1 MKKICLFCKEEKEH
15 YAKGYCKNCYKRYKR
30 RGTPEYYEHPTT
42 SWYERNK
49 EKVKKYREE
58 NKDKIKKY
66 NNDYNN
72 HYYRKNKNKIS
83 NYKKQWYLK
92 NRERILKKYHDNKV
106 KNETE

>member
-15 YAKGYCKNCYKRYKR
+15 YAKGYCKNCYMRYKS

-49 EKVKKYREE
+49 EKVKENQKKYRAE
-58 NKDKIKKY
+58 NKDKI
-66 NNDYNN
+66 NNYNN

-92 NRERILKKYHDNKV
+92 NRERILEKNHNNKV

>member
-15 YAKGYCKNCYKRYKR
+15 YAKGYCKNCYARYKR

-49 EKVKKYREE
+49 EKAKKNQKKYRTE
-58 NKDKIKKY
+58 NKDKIEKTQK
-66 NNDYNN
+66 N
-72 HYYRKNKNKIS
+72 YYRKNKNKIS

-92 NRERILKKYHDNKV
+92 NRERILEKYHNNKF
-106 KNETE
+106 KSEIE